1 MNKENVERAVV
12 ERVLTIAPGIASA
25 EVIVTRPISLP
36 EEAQGE
42 AYFGLVVIGAGK
54 ELPGANVQTRGIQ
67 SFKGS
72 AHEKTLIESYFVIVG
87 GGKTHIYLDNHTI
100 LNFLSH

>member
-1 MNKENVERAVV
+1 MNIENVERAVM

-25 EVIVTRPISLP
+25 EVILTHPISLP

-54 ELPGANVQTRGIQ
+54 ELPGLVKRRKAALVMWNQ
-67 SFKGS
+67 K
-72 AHEKTLIESYFVIVG
+72 E
-87 GGKTHIYLDNHTI
+87 
-100 LNFLSH
+100 

>member
-1 MNKENVERAVV
+1 MNIENVERAVM

-25 EVIVTRPISLP
+25 EVILTHPISLP

-54 ELPGANVQTRGIQ
+54 ELPGATIQTRGIR
-67 SFKGS
+67 GS
-72 AHEKTLIESYFVIVG
+72 RSNRTVRPVHAKLWKHRGCVAKQF
-87 GGKTHIYLDNHTI
+87 DN
-100 LNFLSH
+100 